1 MTWRYLV
8 AVFAVTTVIAVAPP
22 HGAAQPPEHDAQAQA
37 GGHQR
42 HMEHRFDD
50 PERYA
55 QSFDD
60 PARDEWQLP
69 TRVIEALDIQ
79 SGQRV
84 ADLGAGTG
92 YFTMRLTES
101 TDADRVYAVDIEPSM
116 VDWIRERAESEGHDD
131 VVAVVAGD
139 DRTNL
144 PEPVDLVLVVD
155 TYHHIADRVAYF
167 RRLRD
172 DLRQGGRMAIVDF
185 RKDSPSGPP
194 VEFRFTPQQ
203 IIDELG
209 AAGFGLHAEHD
220 FLPRQMFLVFGV
232 N

>member
-1 MTWRYLV
+1 MENV
-8 AVFAVTTVIAVAPP
+8 E
-22 HGAAQPPEHDAQAQA
+22 GSHDVETS
-37 GGHQR
+37 GRGRCGHQR

-60 PARDEWQLP
+60 PGRDEWQLP

-79 SGQRV
+79 PGQRV

-101 TDADRVYAVDIEPSM
+101 TDADRVYAVDLEPSM

-131 VVAVVAGD
+131 VVAVVAGH

-167 RRLRD
+167 
-172 DLRQGGRMAIVDF
+172 
-185 RKDSPSGPP
+185 
-194 VEFRFTPQQ
+194 
-203 IIDELG
+203 
-209 AAGFGLHAEHD
+209 
-220 FLPRQMFLVFGV
+220 
-232 N
+232 

>member
-1 MTWRYLV
+1 
-8 AVFAVTTVIAVAPP
+8 
-22 HGAAQPPEHDAQAQA
+22 
-37 GGHQR
+37 
-42 HMEHRFDD
+42 MEHRFDD

-60 PARDEWQLP
+60 PGRDEWQLP

-79 SGQRV
+79 PGQRV

-101 TDADRVYAVDIEPSM
+101 TDADRVYAVDLEPSM

-131 VVAVVAGD
+131 VVAVVAGH

-167 RRLRD
+167 
-172 DLRQGGRMAIVDF
+172 
-185 RKDSPSGPP
+185 
-194 VEFRFTPQQ
+194 
-203 IIDELG
+203 
-209 AAGFGLHAEHD
+209 
-220 FLPRQMFLVFGV
+220 
-232 N
+232 